1 MADAFSIDELTDTLK
16 SDALSDAL
24 ANPLR
29 APDDSTILRQKA
41 VQGLEKNPD
50 KAASD
55 YGLSKKTGI
64 PPGAISDD
72 TRPDIETKA
81 KLDEF
86 DEKTQNAPATRD
98 FFTLDELG
106 ATLAGDDIDSLTSIE
121 RTAKELTFT
130 GSFSRGVDI
139 LQQMNYRA
147 IEAAG
152 EIFDAESLK
161 DFGAEGAERN
171 LQEIEAQ
178 GQRSQFVD
186 IKTTE
191 DFFQWLKESGGE
203 QIPIM
208 APSFAGGAAGAALGT
223 ALLPGIGT
231 ILGGALGVF
240 IPSFIFGVGETQQAI
255 KERDPTIEAPL
266 FALGGGAL
274 IGLLDS
280 ALPGKIGS
288 QLLKSFGRKGAE
300 RMLVLTATRIARRA
314 ATQGAQGM
322 AIEGVT
328 EAVQEVISEAAAA
341 RATDTE
347 IDVEGLTN
355 QVIEAFAAG
364 AFLGGGIGT
373 VTTATTDTLNMAR
386 QRKNSMDRLDGSVKK
401 SKLQKRAPEKMAEFA
416 TETMREAG
424 VDKITVP
431 VEVVLKY
438 AQNHPTLLAAEALD
452 RLGVNDSL
460 SAAVLPSVLD
470 ADSVATVDIETSAFA
485 REILGTDSYALFAP
499 HISFGP
505 DLSSYSKA
513 AEAVLEDE
521 KTPAALQTELE
532 AVDVSD
538 ELRAQTKETLAKLT
552 PGKVATALDEASPEV
567 RAILNNLIQK
577 VQERKS
583 VVGEQVKA
591 GRIEQLDADIGVLDR
606 DIVETQE
613 EIDRRETE
621 NRDLPPSKQLPVARL
636 QAKVDRLVA
645 QRDALVAE
653 QRSLASAA
661 EETTEVAEKVQKEQR
676 QKPVKVKAKV
686 LQDLDVQTTK
696 EAIRAT
702 RTAFREGLR
711 ASDVLATQKK
721 AIVKAIN
728 QLPISQA
735 QKKLLANRIQ
745 NTRTAAQLTR
755 VASEVQSRA
764 TVLTENT
771 RRREIKQAIEKV
783 LKRSQPKKVSGKRVG
798 GDPEIEAVLKRAR
811 SIIKKPAGEA
821 QIELE
826 NALDEAEPAPEQ
838 LLERRLLAVAANS
851 DQMSTTDAENL
862 LIDLNTLSEGTRGA
876 AFARL
881 TGRQEAARQRVEFAI
896 EANTEGKSAAVKKT
910 TGFLQ
915 KLARKQKS
923 LEAYLASAAH
933 GWDDVLDILFNKA
946 NVDPAAYDTFFKAV
960 RMADVVQNFKA
971 RSIKWENQFVQI
983 GLDAF
988 QLDTYQQLQE
998 HFLEDAARKDYGLFA
1013 DANGNIRRLE
1023 YSRAEV
1029 RKLWM
1034 EDQDPTLHEVIVS
1047 EHGMAFTPEMLNALY
1062 SDLTPQDQAFAQAQ
1076 LDLYRKLYPQVNAVY
1091 RRIYG
1096 IDLPFNEFYSPIQR
1110 DKGQASLPKEEQWGT
1125 DIIHTDEVK
1134 FRRQTARQLKERV
1147 PNLIPLL
1154 KRQDIGAMQRYLHD
1168 MAWFIET
1175 AERVQDIKSVF
1186 KNNQLLAAIASEHT
1200 ESMPQLIHTYLEDYG
1215 TGYAARGTIVE
1226 AFFGYGNRAM
1236 TASQLPLKASIGT
1249 KQLVSYFA
1257 MMDNVPT
1264 KNFID
1269 AQVDFFRSSQ
1279 NARKIV
1285 KFLYENSPAL
1295 QKRGSS
1301 LEFELARI
1309 SKADDRIFQ
1318 WKKGNLWEK
1327 WQFAFIRYGDRFPIY
1342 AGGWA
1347 VYKNAIA
1354 EGKSHAEAIQIFE
1367 DAFST
1372 TQQSNDIDKLSALQ
1386 RSGNIGKSLVLFMTA
1401 RLSLLRGE
1409 LRAIRQRP
1417 QVLGGRGKIDMV
1429 EFGKRMAV
1437 YHFAMPML
1445 IQYIASG
1452 FRWDEDRQLI
1462 AAILGQLNT
1471 VVLFG
1476 DVVNWAIIEL
1486 LSASDVIE
1494 GVDNYPIDHGLIA
1507 FATLIQDAMAG
1518 AVEVATAEDLEE
1530 FLEAAKDFTAAAGS
1544 LAGKPIGQI
1553 INAAEGLADI
1563 NEGEAGKG
1571 LRRIFGLSE
1580 KVAEEAADA
1589 E

>member
-1 MADAFSIDELTDTLK
+1 MADAFSIDELTETLK

-55 YGLSKKTGI
+55 YDLSKKTGV

-106 ATLAGDDIDSLTSIE
+106 ATLAGDDIDSLVDIE

-130 GSFSRGVDI
+130 GSFSRGVDM
-139 LQQMNYRA
+139 LQQMHYRFV
-147 IEAAG
+147 EAQG

-186 IKTTE
+186 IKTAE
-191 DFFQWLKESGGE
+191 DFFQWLKETGGE

-223 ALLPGIGT
+223 LALPGIGT

-255 KERDPTIEAPL
+255 KERDPTVEAPL

-280 ALPGKIGS
+280 ALPGKVGS
-288 QLLKSFGRKGAE
+288 QLLKAFGREAAE
-300 RMLVLTATRIARRA
+300 RALVLTATRIARRA

-347 IDVEGLTN
+347 IDAEGLTN

-364 AFLGGGIGT
+364 AFLGGG
-373 VTTATTDTLNMAR
+373 VSAVSTATTDTLNMAR
-386 QRKNSMDRLDGSVKK
+386 QRKNSMDRLNNAVKK

-567 RAILNNLIQK
+567 RAILNSLIQK

-591 GRIEQLDADIGVLDR
+591 GRIEQLDVDIDTLDR
-606 DIVETQE
+606 SIVETQE

-661 EETTEVAEKVQKEQR
+661 EETIEVAEKVQKEQR

-702 RTAFREGLR
+702 RAAFREGLR

-721 AIVKAIN
+721 EIVKAIN

-745 NTRTAAQLTR
+745 NARTAAQLNR
-755 VASEVQSRA
+755 VAGEVQSRA

-783 LKRSQPKKVSGKRVG
+783 LKRSQPKKVSGKKVG
-798 GDPEIEAVLKRAR
+798 GDPEIEAVLERAR

-821 QIELE
+821 QIELDIAKD
-826 NALDEAEPAPEQ
+826 NAEPAPEQ
-838 LLERRLLAVAANS
+838 LFERRLLAVAANS
-851 DQMSTTDAENL
+851 DLLNTTDAENL
-862 LIDLNTLSEGTRGA
+862 LLDLNTLSEGTKGA
-876 AFARL
+876 AFARI
-881 TGRQEAARQRVEFAI
+881 TGRQEAARERIKFGI
-896 EANTEGKSAAVKKT
+896 EAATRGKPAAARLKKT
-910 TGFLQ
+910 TGVMQ
-915 KLARKQKS
+915 KLARNLKQY
-923 LEAYLASAAH
+923 EAYLAGTAH
-933 GWDDVLDILFNKA
+933 AWDDVLDISFNKRG
-946 NVDPAAYDTFFKAV
+946 VDAAAYDAFFKAM
-960 RMADVVQNFKA
+960 RMTDVVQNFKA
-971 RSIKWENQFVQI
+971 RGLKWHQEFIQI

-988 QLDTYQQLQE
+988 ELQTEQQLHE
-998 HFLEDAARKDYGLFA
+998 HFLEDVARKDYGLFA
-1013 DANGNIRRLE
+1013 DANGEVRRLE
-1023 YSRAEV
+1023 YSVAEI

-1047 EHGMAFTPEMLNALY
+1047 KHGMAFTPEMLNALF
-1062 SDLTPQDQAFAQAQ
+1062 DNNDKFTPRDRAFAEAQ
-1076 LDLYRKLYPQVNAVY
+1076 LAFYRKIYPAVNAVY

-1110 DKGQASLPKEEQWGT
+1110 DKGQSHLPVEQWGT
-1125 DIIHTDEVK
+1125 DLIHTDEVK
-1134 FRRQTARQLKERV
+1134 FRRQTARQLKERI
-1147 PNLIPLL
+1147 PNLHPLL
-1154 KRQDIGAMQRYLHD
+1154 RRHDVGAMQRYLHD
-1168 MAWFIET
+1168 MAWFVET

-1186 KNNQLLAAIASEHT
+1186 KNEQLLSAIAAEHPGGMT
-1200 ESMPQLIHTYLEDYG
+1200 KIIHTYLEDYG
-1215 TGYAARGTIVE
+1215 TGYAVRGTMVD
-1226 AFFGYGNRAM
+1226 AFFGYANRAM
-1236 TASQLPLKASIGT
+1236 TSSQLPLKTTIGA
-1249 KQLVSYFA
+1249 KQVMSHFA
-1257 MMDNVPT
+1257 MMDNVPA
-1264 KNFID
+1264 KAFM
-1269 AQVDFFRSSQ
+1269 AAHADFFKSPE
-1279 NARKIV
+1279 NALKIIR
-1285 KFLYENSPAL
+1285 FLYNNSPLL
-1295 QKRGSS
+1295 QTRGSS
-1301 LEFELARI
+1301 PEFDFARI
-1309 SKADDRIFQ
+1309 SKSDDRIFN
-1318 WKKGNLWEK
+1318 WKKGNLWNK
-1327 WQFAFIRYGDRFPIY
+1327 WIFSFIRFGDRVPVY
-1342 AGGWA
+1342 VGGWA

-1354 EGKSHAEAIQIFE
+1354 KGKSHSEAIAIFE
-1367 DAFST
+1367 DAVST
-1372 TQQSNDIDKLSALQ
+1372 TQQSNDIDKMSLLQ
-1386 RSGNIGKSLVLFMTA
+1386 RSGDFARSVVVFMTA

-1409 LRAIRQRP
+1409 LRAIRQF
-1417 QVLGGRGKIDMV
+1417 GRNKISAA
-1429 EFGKRMAV
+1429 EFGKRMAA
-1437 YHFAMPML
+1437 YHFAIPML
-1445 IQYIASG
+1445 VQWVASG
-1452 FRWDEDRQLI
+1452 YRWETDRQLI
-1462 AAILGQLNT
+1462 AAILGQFNAIL
-1471 VVLFG
+1471 VFG
-1476 DVVNWAIIEL
+1476 DAMNYALIKVLAAADWIEDEVPAF
-1486 LSASDVIE
+1486 SADE
-1494 GVDNYPIDHGLIA
+1494 GLIA
-1507 FATLIQDAMAG
+1507 FASLIQDATEG
-1518 AVEVATAEDLEE
+1518 AVEMATSEDLEE
-1530 FLEAAKDFTAAAGS
+1530 FFDAVKEFTVAVGA
-1544 LAGKPIGQI
+1544 LAGQPLGQI
-1553 INAAEGLADI
+1553 LNIAEGLADTT
-1563 NEGEAGKG
+1563 EGEAQKG
-1571 LRRIFGLSE
+1571 ILRIGGHSE